1 MRDIIRKIL
10 KEELLNESG
19 IRNIKNLAK
28 RYKKAK
34 IYFHQDLDGVT
45 TALAMKHYLEQNN
58 IEVVD
63 AEVIQ
68 YGSKEFAIKKP
79 DASGEVMP
87 VLVDFAHGKP
97 MFTIHTDHHD
107 TQAGVEKDTATSF
120 RASRSNVETISQ
132 IVSPKEIFSAEDI
145 KLISTV
151 DSANFVENDI
161 TPEMIMN
168 YLFNYNKDESLKR
181 NKMLMG
187 LVVNKLL
194 LAYKNKPRFLE
205 EIVLNAQPSLLSILN
220 NIRKQAVE
228 KGFATPQEMTANKE
242 RYIQSRKE
250 SGVETHG
257 NIISQYGF
265 GSTTKPGS
273 YDRYT
278 PFRNNPDADFLVTGM
293 PMGMVQASCNPFK
306 KDRALKGVN
315 LGEIKDEVL
324 NRLKPELEGVE
335 VTFGDIKKIAEMEA
349 DYSSVG
355 FTLKDLMAIYGNL
368 PSFKVEGSDK
378 LLKILDEVS
387 NKLYRTL
394 SDKQKA
400 LFDKIYLNGYDVIQ
414 ANSGGHKCITN
425 ISGINFLYRTKK
437 DPRLDNVP
445 EDLMSIATYSGDDT
459 FLKDIKEKLLKWGK
473 LSDKQIEVALN
484 KIERTKS
491 ETPTKSNKSYVELVK
506 EIQKQFVETL
516 KSYIDENETSEE
528 LTEKW
533 SQKYKKSIDC
543 SNPKGFS
550 QRAHCQGRK
559 KKDLDEYA
567 RTLKMARRQGVGTR
581 FPKSAIK
588 NSPSRFRKYSRDL
601 NECVIAGVRL
611 DDGIVLA
618 KNRDRGYKAS
628 VEIIHELIDGVEVVY
643 WRDVDTDWSEGMNEY
658 GIGIVNS
665 SLLVV
670 EDEKEGKGVEKER
683 KMSDKT
689 KDKPAKKR
697 FAADGGKIRK
707 ALSYKTL
714 PKVVR
719 SIVSFTGED
728 KKDVG
733 LKGETIVSDNKN
745 IYVVEMTRK
754 HTPVIKKLKQDS
766 KLVVRTNHGIYQK
779 GAGYTKGEK
788 RKSSVSRMELAK
800 KHLED
805 VKTDKE
811 VIDKLKQKYEKDP
824 FLNPYRTKNMY
835 HMQTTGQIM
844 MNLEKKEV
852 TVRMDNEMGEFKGIK
867 NKLPK
872 DYEPKIKIKVEN
884 EKTHL
889 KGKKLPS

>member
-1 MRDIIRKIL
+1 MRNIIRNML
-10 KEELLNESG
+10 NEELLKESG
-19 IRNIKNLAK
+19 IRDIKNISK
-28 RYKKAK
+28 RYNKAK

-45 TALAMKHYLEQNN
+45 TALAMKHYLEQHG
-58 IEVVD
+58 IKVVD
-63 AEVIQ
+63 TEVIQ

-79 DASGEVMP
+79 EGNGDVMP

-107 TQAGVEKDTATSF
+107 TQAGVEQGTATSF

-132 IVSPKEIFSAEDI
+132 VVSPKEIFSPEDI
-145 KLISTV
+145 QLISTV
-151 DSANFVENDI
+151 DSANFIEHDI
-161 TPEMIMN
+161 TPEMVMN
-168 YLFNYNKDESLKR
+168 YLFKYNKDESLKR

-205 EIVLNAQPSLLSILN
+205 NIVLDAQPSLLSILN
-220 NIRKQAVE
+220 NIRKQAIE
-228 KGFATPQEMTANKE
+228 KGYANPDELTKNKE
-242 RYIQSRKE
+242 TYVQSRRE
-250 SGVETHG
+250 SGVEKYG
-257 NIISQYGF
+257 NILSQYGF
-265 GSTTKPGS
+265 GSVMKPGS

-425 ISGINFLYRTKK
+425 ISGLNFLYRSKK
-437 DPRLDNVP
+437 DPRLDDVP
-445 EDLMSIATYSGDDT
+445 EDLLPIATYSGNDT

-484 KIERTKS
+484 KIQRTESNVESK
-491 ETPTKSNKSYVELVK
+491 PNKSYVDLVK
-506 EIQKQFVETL
+506 EIQKQFVDIL
-516 KSYIDENETSEE
+516 KNYVDTNTEE

-543 SNPKGFS
+543 NNPKGFS

-567 RTLKMARRQGVGTR
+567 RTLKMARRQGSGTR

-588 NSPSRFRKYSRDL
+588 NSPSRFREYTRDL

-618 KNRDRGYKAS
+618 KNRDRGYKAR
-628 VEIIHELIDGVEVVY
+628 VEIIHELINDIEVVY
-643 WRDVDTDWSEGMNEY
+643 WRDLDTDWSEGINEF

-665 SLLVV
+665 SLMVT

-683 KMSDKT
+683 TSKDKT
-689 KDKPAKKR
+689 VKKK

-707 ALSYKTL
+707 ALGYKTL
-714 PKVVR
+714 PKVIK
-719 SIVSFTGED
+719 SLISYSGED

-733 LKGETIVSDNKN
+733 LKGETIVSDNDD
-745 IYVVEMTRK
+745 IYIIELTRK
-754 HTPVIKKLKQDS
+754 HSPIIKKLK
-766 KLVVRTNHGIYQK
+766 KEKKVIVRTNHGIYHK
-779 GAGYTKGEK
+779 DAGYTKGEK
-788 RKSSVSRMELAK
+788 KESSHKRYELAK

-805 VKTDKE
+805 VETDQE
-811 VIDKLKQKYEKDP
+811 VIDRLKQKYEKDS

-835 HMQTTGQIM
+835 NMQTTGQIM
-844 MNLEKKEV
+844 MNLNKKEL
-852 TVRMDNEMGEFKGIK
+852 TVRMDNEMGEFTAIE

-872 DYEPKIKIKVEN
+872 GYTPKIKIKIEN
-884 EKTHL
+884 EKTHI